1 VSRVACAVVTLAVLV
16 ALGTYAWRGWYTR
29 YITDD
34 YCTAITLR
42 DRGFV
47 GAMKYHRQT
56 WSGRYSYYAVKAIP
70 ESIGPATARVMPA
83 AMIVLFCAAGFWTF
97 RRLFTRLRSGL
108 SEEDDD
114 SRLLAFMMGVI
125 VVFAAIDGTPEVLA
139 VGGPFVWETGL
150 VTYMLPLVLF
160 TLWAGLF
167 FARFRGRVF
176 VSALLMLVAGGLS
189 ETSLAA
195 QGAFTAGIL
204 LVCVLLRARDAIPVA
219 AAGFV
224 ATLISLLLVVT
235 APGNIVRM
243 SRLPVQQPFVDAVL
257 DALLLAY
264 RYPGSNMFIGGASL
278 LLVILGG
285 MLVGV
290 LVGATARI
298 RISAALLTA
307 AVLLGAFIAT
317 MIPSTW
323 LLSMGPPPRAL
334 HVTNFFMIGTLLAL
348 SAVFGA
354 ARLRNPRAVLIALLV
369 AALVPVYSTVTL
381 IRNMDE
387 GRLAASEMDRIAAI
401 MKANR
406 GRDVSVHSP
415 WALAQ
420 RVLVTDPEFFTN
432 RCLADYY
439 GVRSLTVTR

>member
-1 VSRVACAVVTLAVLV
+1 MNRIAYAVVTLAVLV

-34 YCTAITLR
+34 YCTAITLH

-70 ESIGPATARVMPA
+70 ESIGPATARVMPTV
-83 AMIVLFCAAGFWTF
+83 MIALFCAAGFWTF
-97 RRLFTRLRSGL
+97 RRMI
-108 SEEDDD
+108 D
-114 SRLLAFMMGVI
+114 SRRLAFMMAVVI
-125 VVFAAIDGTPEVLA
+125 VFAAIDGTPEVLA

-167 FARFRGRVF
+167 FTRFRGRVL
-176 VSALLMLVAGGLS
+176 VSALLMLLAGGLS

-204 LVCVLLRARDAIPVA
+204 AVCVLLRARDSIPVA
-219 AAGFV
+219 AVGFV
-224 ATLISLLLVVT
+224 STLAALLLVVT
-235 APGNIVRM
+235 APGNVVRM
-243 SRLPVQQPFVDAVL
+243 SRLPVQQPFLDAVVDAL
-257 DALLLAY
+257 RLAY

-285 MLVGV
+285 MLVG
-290 LVGATARI
+290 ATARV
-298 RISAALLTA
+298 RINAALLTA

-334 HVTNFFMIGTLLAL
+334 HVTNFFMIGTLIAL
-348 SAVFGA
+348 SAAFGA
-354 ARLRNPRAVLIALLV
+354 ARLRNVRVVLIALLI
-369 AALVPVYSTVTL
+369 AALVPIYSTVWL

-387 GRLAASEMDRIAAI
+387 GRLAASEMDRIAAT
-401 MKANR
+401 MRANR
-406 GRDVSVHSP
+406 GRDVTVHSP